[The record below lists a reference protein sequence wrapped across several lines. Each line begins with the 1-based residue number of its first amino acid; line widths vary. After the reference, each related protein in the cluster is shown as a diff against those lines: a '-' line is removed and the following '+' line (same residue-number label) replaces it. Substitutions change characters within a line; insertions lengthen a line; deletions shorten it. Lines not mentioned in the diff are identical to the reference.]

1 MKEEILKLRKKGK
14 TYKEIVNKLG
24 CAKSTIAYHCNPEY
38 NKSSKKRRAERRKDF
53 KWIKVEKKV
62 DTFRNKKSSK
72 TFLIPEKIDKTFL
85 TSEKVDDYEKIKS
98 RIGTKICNFQRKY
111 SKHSNKKFCTK
122 DIIKMIEEN
131 PYCYLTGDK
140 IDISYPSGFAL
151 DHKLPACRGGSNE
164 LDNLGICTLISNQS
178 KSYQTIDEYIELC
191 KKVLINFGYKIS
203 KENTSS

>member
-14 TYKEIVNKLG
+14 TYKEIVNQLG
-24 CAKSTIAYHCNPEY
+24 CSKSTIAYHCNPDY
-38 NKSSKKRRAERRKDF
+38 NKSSKKRRAELKRSKIDR
-53 KWIKVEKKV
+53 KV
-62 DTFRNKKSSK
+62 DNFRNTKGN
-72 TFLIPEKIDKTFL
+72 KIFL

-178 KSYQTIDEYIELC
+178 KSYQTVDEYIELC
-191 KKVLINFGYKIS
+191 KKVLTNFGYKIS
-203 KENTSS
+203 EENMSS

>member
-14 TYKEIVNKLG
+14 TYKEIVNQLG
-24 CAKSTIAYHCNPEY
+24 CAKSTISYHCNSDY

-53 KWIKVEKKV
+53 KWIKIEKKV
-62 DTFRNKKSSK
+62 DTFRSRKSDKTIWIPQKIDK
-72 TFLIPEKIDKTFL
+72 TFLIPEK
-85 TSEKVDDYEKIKS
+85 VDTYESIKS
-98 RIGTKICNFQRKY
+98 RIGTKITNFQRKS
-111 SKHSNKKFCTK
+111 SKHTNKKFYTK

-164 LDNLGICTLISNQS
+164 LDNLGICTLVSNQS
-178 KSYQTIDEYIELC
+178 KSYQTVEEYIELC
-191 KKVLINFGYKIS
+191 KKVLINFGYKVS
-203 KENTSS
+203 K

>member
-1 MKEEILKLRKKGK
+1 
-14 TYKEIVNKLG
+14 LG

-38 NKSSKKRRAERRKDF
+38 NKSSKKRRAELKRSKIDR
-53 KWIKVEKKV
+53 KV
-62 DTFRNKKSSK
+62 DNFRNTKGN
-72 TFLIPEKIDKTFL
+72 KTFL

>member
-14 TYKEIVNKLG
+14 TYKEIVNQLG

-38 NKSSKKRRAERRKDF
+38 NKSSKKRRAELKRSKIDR
-53 KWIKVEKKV
+53 KV
-62 DTFRNKKSSK
+62 DNFRNTKGN
-72 TFLIPEKIDKTFL
+72 KTFL

>member
-24 CAKSTIAYHCNPEY
+24 CAKSTIAYYCNPEY
-38 NKSSKKRRAERRKDF
+38 NKSSKKRRAKLKRSKIDR
-53 KWIKVEKKV
+53 KV
-62 DTFRNKKSSK
+62 DTFRNRKSNK
-72 TFLIPEKIDKTFL
+72 PFL
-85 TSEKVDDYEKIKS
+85 TLEKVDDYENIK
-98 RIGTKICNFQRKY
+98 RCIGTKTYNFQRK
-111 SKHSNKKFCTK
+111 SNKNNIKKFCTK

-164 LDNLGICTLISNQS
+164 LDNLGICTLIANQS
-178 KSYQTIDEYIELC
+178 KSYQTVDEYIELC
-191 KKVLINFGYKIS
+191 KKVLTNFGYKIS

>member
-24 CAKSTIAYHCNPEY
+24 CAKSTIAYHCNPDY
-38 NKSSKKRRAERRKDF
+38 NKSSKKRRAELKRSKIDR
-53 KWIKVEKKV
+53 KV
-62 DTFRNKKSSK
+62 DNFRNTKGN
-72 TFLIPEKIDKTFL
+72 KTFL

>member
-24 CAKSTIAYHCNPEY
+24 CAKSTIAYHCNPDY
-38 NKSSKKRRAERRKDF
+38 NKSSKKRRAELKRSKIDR
-53 KWIKVEKKV
+53 KV
-62 DTFRNKKSSK
+62 DNFRNTKGN
-72 TFLIPEKIDKTFL
+72 KTFL

-178 KSYQTIDEYIELC
+178 KSYQTVDEYIELC